1 MINNDSDDDVPQLS
15 AETFLAL
22 QEFYNEEEQRSAIQ
36 LEVSQIA
43 KSDADIDMS
52 EDWQLSQFW
61 YDSATIQTLVKIAL
75 ESVGPSGNIALL
87 SCPSLYKKMKLNSTE
102 NHIIHLYEFDKRFAI
117 HGEDF
122 TFYDYKAPLSIPSNR
137 KEYYDL
143 VIADPPFLSDECLI
157 KTAATIKLLA
167 KNKIILCTGAV
178 MGEMAHRLLS
188 LEKTN
193 FNPGH
198 KNNLANDF
206 HCYANFNISTWL

>member
-1 MINNDSDDDVPQLS
+1 M
-15 AETFLAL
+15 
-22 QEFYNEEEQRSAIQ
+22 
-36 LEVSQIA
+36 
-43 KSDADIDMS
+43 
-52 EDWQLSQFW
+52 
-61 YDSATIQTLVKIAL
+61 

-87 SCPSLYKKMKLNSTE
+87 SCPTLYKKMKLNSTE
-102 NHIIHLYEFDKRFAI
+102 NHISKFFLSSLKYHIWYILFLFDLVHLYEFDKRFAI

-167 KNKIILCTGAV
+167 KNKIILCTGELPHFCLKLNSLIFNCVFIGAV